1 MVEPYDMYRKRNL
14 MAFEQALTEE
24 RERFGHILEDAFNEA
39 AYRPSGDTTD
49 VLLPAC
55 GVCVEAPVL
64 IDRLSGAPSD
74 SRQVNLTGIDTLS
87 RRVEIAREHTVGL
100 PGNHLFVTGDAGDLD
115 AHPEIPA
122 RFDIALF
129 RRQNCAATIEQ
140 EGWRNIFKQAMDRI
154 DPDGVA
160 IVTSLGWDEHVQ
172 MIESFQ
178 DLGHEPT
185 VPRPILTR
193 YHHESQHENGTLM
206 PIDLCYS
213 VFRKDQVA

>member
-1 MVEPYDMYRKRNL
+1 MYRNRNPV
-14 MAFEQALTEE
+14 AFEQALTEE
-24 RERFGHILEDAFNEA
+24 RERFGHILDDAFNEA
-39 AYRPSGDTTD
+39 AYRPSGGATD

-64 IDRLSGAPSD
+64 IDRLGGASSN

-100 PGNHLFVTGDAGDLD
+100 PGNHLFITSDAGDLD
-115 AHPEIPA
+115 THSEIPA
-122 RFDIALF
+122 RFDVALF

-154 DPDGVA
+154 DPGGVA

-178 DLGHEPT
+178 GLAMNP
-185 VPRPILTR
+185 PL
-193 YHHESQHENGTLM
+193 QHL
-206 PIDLCYS
+206 Y
-213 VFRKDQVA
+213 